1 MVTGWQKLEKDWYY
15 FKKSG
20 AMVRDQWV
28 GDYYLKK
35 NGKMAVDEWIGDKYV
50 DSTGK
55 YVPDKVK

>member
-1 MVTGWQKLEKDWYY
+1 
-15 FKKSG
+15 
-20 AMVRDQWV
+20 MVRGQWV

-55 YVPDKVK
+55 YVPGKVK